1 MRVVDW
7 LLSFQASFLTLTTGK
22 RLKNMTNRKKR
33 LQKGIESLDKQIKI
47 HEEKRKQA
55 IEEGKIELAD
65 YYDKEIL
72 SKSRDKDKK
81 ISQRNK

>member
-1 MRVVDW
+1 
-7 LLSFQASFLTLTTGK
+7 
-22 RLKNMTNRKKR
+22 MTNRKKR
-33 LQKGIESLDKQIKI
+33 LQKGIKSLDEQIKI

-65 YYDKEIL
+65 YYDKEII

-81 ISQRNK
+81 TSQKNK

>member
-1 MRVVDW
+1 
-7 LLSFQASFLTLTTGK
+7 
-22 RLKNMTNRKKR
+22 MTNRKKR
-33 LQKGIESLDKQIKI
+33 LQKGIESINEQIKI
-47 HEEKRKQA
+47 HKEKRKQA

-81 ISQRNK
+81 NISKK

>member
-1 MRVVDW
+1 
-7 LLSFQASFLTLTTGK
+7 
-22 RLKNMTNRKKR
+22 MTNRKKR
-33 LQKGIESLDKQIKI
+33 LQKGIESLDEQIKI
-47 HEEKRKQA
+47 HEEKRRQA
-55 IEEGKIELAD
+55 IKEGKIELAD

>member
-1 MRVVDW
+1 
-7 LLSFQASFLTLTTGK
+7 
-22 RLKNMTNRKKR
+22 MTNRKKR
-33 LQKGIESLDKQIKI
+33 LQKGIKSLDKQIKI
-47 HEEKRKQA
+47 HEEKRKRA

-81 ISQRNK
+81 IYQRNK